1 MRDQINSADSLKAAP
16 DWGRY
21 LCKKIIIAIHIFAA
35 YHVYEQMG
43 VITMSRTNVVLD
55 DNLVQEAMR
64 LSGVKTKK
72 EVVSL
77 ALQEFVINNLA
88 VVSIL

>member
-1 MRDQINSADSLKAAP
+1 M
-16 DWGRY
+16 
-21 LCKKIIIAIHIFAA
+21 
-35 YHVYEQMG
+35 
-43 VITMSRTNVVLD
+43 RTNIVLD

-77 ALQEFVINNLA
+77 ALQEFVINKKRLNLLDL
-88 VVSIL
+88 SGKINFDKNYDYKQLREEK